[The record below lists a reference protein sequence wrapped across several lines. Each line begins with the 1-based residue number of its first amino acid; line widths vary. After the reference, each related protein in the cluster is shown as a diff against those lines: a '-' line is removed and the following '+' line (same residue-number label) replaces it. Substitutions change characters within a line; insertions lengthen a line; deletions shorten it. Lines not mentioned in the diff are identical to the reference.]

1 MDERISLTIVTGFL
15 GSGKTTLI
23 RRYLAGGADR
33 VGIVVNEYGEI
44 GLDQL
49 LFVHAPEKL
58 ELVASGCLCC
68 ARRNDIS
75 RALHQLV
82 ERSRSNGGTGIE
94 HALMETSGLADPA
107 PIIATILQD
116 PWLRAHVQLSSV
128 ITVLDAVNGP
138 ATLARN
144 IEAVRQVAMADTV
157 VITKGDLGA
166 AHEVKTLETEIRA
179 RAPDA
184 RILDAQDADLD
195 LGALFTSDSVMPHIN
210 IGSKQTEIQPT
221 GHETRSFILG
231 LEDKIDWPAF
241 TLWLSALLHRHGDRI
256 LRVKGMVTVKS
267 TGKPLVIQGVQHVMY
282 PPVHI
287 DPATAADQRRGLV
300 FITAG
305 IAQEDIERS
314 LRAYLA
320 SVDGLQDHNL
330 RRPAPVA

>member
-1 MDERISLTIVTGFL
+1 MDELLSLTIVTGFL

-23 RRYLAGGADR
+23 RRYLAGGGDR

-44 GLDQL
+44 GLDHL
-49 LFVHAPEKL
+49 LFVHAAEKL
-58 ELVASGCLCC
+58 ELMASGCLCC

-82 ERSRSNGGTGIE
+82 ERSRSNGGSGID
-94 HALMETSGLADPA
+94 HALIETSGLADPA

-116 PWLRAHVQLSSV
+116 PWLRAHVRLSSV
-128 ITVLDAVNGP
+128 VTVLDAVNGP

-157 VITKGDLGA
+157 VITKGDLSS
-166 AHEVKTLETEIRA
+166 AHDVKLLEAEIRT

-184 RILDAQDADLD
+184 RILDAHDAHLD
-195 LGALFTSDSVMPHIN
+195 LTELFTSDSVMPHTNDETAQIE
-210 IGSKQTEIQPT
+210 TQPT
-221 GHETRSFILG
+221 GHGTRSFVLS

-241 TLWLSALLHRHGDRI
+241 TLWLSALLHCYGDRI

-287 DPATAADQRRGLV
+287 DPAAAVNQKRGLV

-305 IAQEDIERS
+305 IEQDDIERS
-314 LRAYLA
+314 LRTYLA
-320 SVDGLQDHNL
+320 AIDTRRDHPIMAPALQS
-330 RRPAPVA
+330 